1 MRRRITYN
9 SPVVLTYAIISFFA
23 LILISIN
30 SNVKVLVFSVYR
42 SDAKD
47 IFFFFRL
54 IGHVFGH
61 ANFQHYINNMMMILL
76 LGPMLEERYGSKKLV
91 IMMTVTAVIT
101 GVAHIMISPNT
112 MLLGGSGIV
121 FMMVLLASYV
131 NIKKNEIPLTFLL
144 IFTLY
149 IGKEL
154 FNGLTI
160 SDQIS
165 QLAHISGGLAGSVFG
180 FLFNNINDDGNNIIG
195 Y

>member
-1 MRRRITYN
+1 MKRRITYN

-23 LILISIN
+23 LILINIDTSI
-30 SNVKVLVFSVYR
+30 KTLVFSVYR
-42 SDAKD
+42 SSPKD
-47 IFFFFRL
+47 LFFFLRL
-54 IGHVFGH
+54 VGHVFGH

-76 LGPMLEERYGSKKLV
+76 LGPMLEERYGSKKLIV
-91 IMMTVTAVIT
+91 MMMITAMIT

-112 MLLGGSGIV
+112 MLLGASGIV

-131 NIKKNEIPLTFLL
+131 NIKNNEIPLTFIL

-154 FNGLTI
+154 FNGLTV
-160 SDQIS
+160 SDQVS

-180 FLFNNINDDGNNIIG
+180 FLFNNSKDDGNNITG
-195 Y
+195 F